1 MKLIV
6 GLGNYGNKYKNTRHN
21 VGFLV
26 LDKFLGNI
34 NWKETDYGFYFK
46 SEDTIYLKP
55 TTYMNLSG
63 KAVTYFVNYFKINK
77 EDLLIIYDDVDIEL
91 GNLKIKSK
99 GSSGGHNGIKS
110 IIESLNTDEFLRL
123 KVGISKNKKID
134 TSKYVLGKFSSE
146 EKAIISTLTHKTNNI
161 IIDFT
166 NNKNPEYLMNKYN

>member
-26 LDKFLGNI
+26 LDKFLGHI
-34 NWKETDYGFYFK
+34 NRKETHYGFYFK

-63 KAVTYFVNYFKINK
+63 KAVAYFVNYFKINK